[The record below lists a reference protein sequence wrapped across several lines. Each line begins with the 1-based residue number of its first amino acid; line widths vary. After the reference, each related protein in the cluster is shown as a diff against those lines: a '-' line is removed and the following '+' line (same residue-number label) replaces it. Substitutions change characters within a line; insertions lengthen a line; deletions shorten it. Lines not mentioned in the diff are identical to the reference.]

1 MEEKYCLKCGKGIP
15 ADSEYHY
22 CKSCEKKITERE
34 IKWFLWKDAVAAMF
48 YALLHPID
56 ICKTFA
62 QAYKNVKQK
71 MKASQ

>member
-1 MEEKYCLKCGKGIP
+1 MEEKYCLKCYKEIP

-22 CKSCEKKITERE
+22 CKSCEKKIMQRE
-34 IKWFLWKDAVAAMF
+34 FMWFLWKDAVMAIF
-48 YALLHPID
+48 YGLLHPID
-56 ICKTFA
+56 FCKTFA